1 MKQTTT
7 HTFFLVTILL
17 LIGCGGGARYVDST
31 GPETIVSLDQIDIQD
46 WNEAADDLVQE
57 LLASGVLDEAKSTP
71 AVLAISRI
79 VNNTSEPV
87 DTNLLTRRI
96 RITLNQSGKA
106 LTTTTI
112 GLGGDA
118 EDPLARD
125 QAAYESFRRGGPPD
139 PSVNPEYSL
148 SGRLIETKARA
159 RNTRQTTYTFQ
170 LALTQ
175 ISTGLAVWEGDKNI
189 TKQGRKNAVS
199 W

>member
-1 MKQTTT
+1 MKNLICLSV
-7 HTFFLVTILL
+7 FSLSALL
-17 LIGCGGGARYVDST
+17 LAGCGGGARYVDSG

-57 LLASGVLDEAKSTP
+57 LLASGVLDEANRKP

-96 RITLNQSGKA
+96 RVALNQSGKA
-106 LTTTTI
+106 VTTTTI
-112 GLGGDA
+112 GLGGEA

-139 PSVNPEYSL
+139 PSVNPEFSL

-159 RNTRQTTYTFQ
+159 RSTRQTTYTFQ

-175 ISTGLAVWEGDKNI
+175 ISTGLALWEGDKDI
-189 TKQGRKNAVS
+189 TKLGRKNAVG